1 VTSKPLK
8 KVVFLVT
15 GNIHKFAEASLVLSE
30 FGLSTAMLNV
40 DIVEIQADTIE
51 DVAKASVIDAVRKC
65 RLPVIVED
73 AGLFI
78 EALKG
83 FPGPYSSYV
92 FRTVGLKGVLKLME
106 NEKGRRA
113 FFKSVVAFSA
123 PNQKSPKIFRERIE
137 GRIAEQPKGHEG
149 FGFDPIFFPLGGKGK
164 AFAEMSMNEKN
175 KLSHRAKALHAFAEW
190 YAAEF

>member
-1 VTSKPLK
+1 VPSEPLK
-8 KVVFLVT
+8 KVIFLVT
-15 GNIHKFAEASLVLSE
+15 GNIHKFAEARLVLSK
-30 FGLSTAMLNV
+30 FDLSTAMLNM

-51 DVAKASVIDAVRKC
+51 DVAKASVMDAVRKC

-78 EALKG
+78 KALKG

-106 NEKGRRA
+106 NLKGRRA
-113 FFKSVVAFSA
+113 FFESVVAFSA
-123 PNQKSPKIFRERIE
+123 PNGKPQKYFRGKTE
-137 GRIAEQPKGHEG
+137 GRIAEQVKGHEG

-164 AFAEMSMNEKN
+164 TFAEMSTNQKNE
-175 KLSHRAKALHAFAEW
+175 LSHRAKALRAFAEW